1 MFDYKWNIVKCV
13 LYFGLPLNEE
23 GRLQIRRGICLLVIW
38 IFWWGEGGGVS
49 SIHVKKLFFL
59 KLFLMIQV
67 YIEKQKGE
75 ILGVVIVESG
85 WGSILP
91 TVIIANMMHG
101 GPAEKSGK
109 LNIGDQIMSINGTSL
124 VGLPLSTCQSIIKV
138 WRMFLEVTHF
148 KNVK

>member
-1 MFDYKWNIVKCV
+1 MFGREGISSKC
-13 LYFGLPLNEE
+13 
-23 GRLQIRRGICLLVIW
+23 
-38 IFWWGEGGGVS
+38 
-49 SIHVKKLFFL
+49 VKKLCFEI
-59 KLFLMIQV
+59 LFHVVQV

-138 WRMFLEVTHF
+138 QKMFLEVTWF
-148 KNVK
+148 

>member
-1 MFDYKWNIVKCV
+1 MGLSPRGNGILVKAGRGKCLDSGRCPGWLPIRALCV
-13 LYFGLPLNEE
+13 
-23 GRLQIRRGICLLVIW
+23 
-38 IFWWGEGGGVS
+38 
-49 SIHVKKLFFL
+49 FL
-59 KLFLMIQV
+59 SIQV
-67 YIEKQKGE
+67 FIEKQKGE

-109 LNIGDQIMSINGTSL
+109 LSIGDQIMSINGTSL

-138 WRMFLEVTHF
+138 PGGGDWLLP
-148 KNVK
+148 

>member
-1 MFDYKWNIVKCV
+1 MD
-13 LYFGLPLNEE
+13 
-23 GRLQIRRGICLLVIW
+23 
-38 IFWWGEGGGVS
+38 S
-49 SIHVKKLFFL
+49 SVFEKKLLFDA
-59 KLFLMIQV
+59 LFLMIQV

-138 WRMFLEVTHF
+138 WRMSLDVF
-148 KNVK
+148 KRLHSRKAVSIELLSINSS

>member
-1 MFDYKWNIVKCV
+1 
-13 LYFGLPLNEE
+13 G
-23 GRLQIRRGICLLVIW
+23 
-38 IFWWGEGGGVS
+38 S
-49 SIHVKKLFFL
+49 SGSSGDVF
-59 KLFLMIQV
+59 
-67 YIEKQKGE
+67 IEKQKGE

-124 VGLPLSTCQSIIKV
+124 VGLPLSTCQSIIKG
-138 WRMFLEVTHF
+138 L
-148 KNVK
+148 KNQSRVKLNIVSGPSSG

>member
-1 MFDYKWNIVKCV
+1 MEHREDRN
-13 LYFGLPLNEE
+13 LPGLASSKEYLSLPPCRE
-23 GRLQIRRGICLLVIW
+23 GD
-38 IFWWGEGGGVS
+38 
-49 SIHVKKLFFL
+49 
-59 KLFLMIQV
+59 QV
-67 YIEKQKGE
+67 YPMWLLTYTFYIFFSFQVFIEKQKGE

-138 WRMFLEVTHF
+138 PRQEKTISVADLKCEM
-148 KNVK
+148 

>member
-1 MFDYKWNIVKCV
+1 MF
-13 LYFGLPLNEE
+13 FS
-23 GRLQIRRGICLLVIW
+23 
-38 IFWWGEGGGVS
+38 F
-49 SIHVKKLFFL
+49 
-59 KLFLMIQV
+59 QV
-67 YIEKQKGE
+67 FIEKQKGE

-138 WRMFLEVTHF
+138 TGDG
-148 KNVK
+148 KNQLLLHMK

>member
-1 MFDYKWNIVKCV
+1 M
-13 LYFGLPLNEE
+13 
-23 GRLQIRRGICLLVIW
+23 
-38 IFWWGEGGGVS
+38 
-49 SIHVKKLFFL
+49 
-59 KLFLMIQV
+59 
-67 YIEKQKGE
+67 
-75 ILGVVIVESG
+75 ESG

-138 WRMFLEVTHF
+138 QRIFLNCMGTAVECEGF
-148 KNVK
+148 KIKDSVIYPCFLIYIL

>member
-1 MFDYKWNIVKCV
+1 MVTD
-13 LYFGLPLNEE
+13 
-23 GRLQIRRGICLLVIW
+23 
-38 IFWWGEGGGVS
+38 S
-49 SIHVKKLFFL
+49 SFLSVFFSPP
-59 KLFLMIQV
+59 FQV
-67 YIEKQKGE
+67 FIEKQKGE

-138 WRMFLEVTHF
+138 PGNGNPVI
-148 KNVK
+148 NI

>member
-1 MFDYKWNIVKCV
+1 LEAPKKC
-13 LYFGLPLNEE
+13 
-23 GRLQIRRGICLLVIW
+23 
-38 IFWWGEGGGVS
+38 
-49 SIHVKKLFFL
+49 LFFPPHRQGTSSGTYHTWL
-59 KLFLMIQV
+59 LIRDFFLFSFQV
-67 YIEKQKGE
+67 FIEKQKGE

-138 WRMFLEVTHF
+138 PRLEKTPQ
-148 KNVK
+148 